1 MKYGSKM
8 IAEKL
13 LPYMRKKMK
22 VLMVF
27 AHPDDEI
34 IFGWPIF
41 QDPTIEKELVMVTS
55 DFNNPGQTTIRT

>member
-1 MKYGSKM
+1 
-8 IAEKL
+8 
-13 LPYMRKKMK
+13 MK

-55 DFNNPGQTTIRT
+55 DFNNPARQQYAHRKFLLQEGCWLI

>member
-1 MKYGSKM
+1 
-8 IAEKL
+8 
-13 LPYMRKKMK
+13 MK

-41 QDPTIEKELVMVTS
+41 QDPTIEKELIMVKS
-55 DFNNPGQTTIRT
+55 DFNNPARQQ

>member
-1 MKYGSKM
+1 
-8 IAEKL
+8 
-13 LPYMRKKMK
+13 MK

-55 DFNNPGQTTIRT
+55 DFNNPARQQYAHRKFLLKEVC

>member
-1 MKYGSKM
+1 
-8 IAEKL
+8 
-13 LPYMRKKMK
+13 MK

-41 QDPTIEKELVMVTS
+41 QDPTIEKEFFFEYNHGNL
-55 DFNNPGQTTIRT
+55 